1 MKLVTFNA
9 GKEPRLGAIVEDQ
22 VIDLAGASGGRLPAD
37 MLSFLALGEAG
48 LAEAKAAVEQGVK
61 AGQGQPLDS
70 VKLMAPIPNPSKVIA
85 IGLNYMD
92 HCREQKIDPPKSPV
106 IFTKFPS
113 SIVGQGDTVR
123 WDPELTSQVDYEAEL
138 AVVMGRT
145 ARRVSQ
151 AEALNY
157 VAGYTICNDV
167 SAREL
172 QFGDGQWIRGKSLD
186 TFCPLGP
193 YLVTRDE
200 IPNPNNL
207 AIRCIVNDQVLQDST
222 TAEMIFQI
230 PFLIEYISRAFTLY
244 PGDVITTGTPDGVGV
259 FRNPKVFLKDGDT
272 VTVEIEGLGQLS
284 NPCTEESQV

>member
-9 GKEPRLGAIVEDQ
+9 GKEPRLGVVAGDQ
-22 VIDLAGASGGRLPAD
+22 VVDLAAASDRRLPAD

-48 LAEAKAAVEQGVK
+48 IEEAKMSLEEGLRTRQSR
-61 AGQGQPLDS
+61 PLNS
-70 VKLMAPIPNPSKVIA
+70 VKLMAPVLNPSKVIA

-92 HCREQKIDPPKSPV
+92 HCREQKIEPPKAPV

-113 SIVGQGDTVR
+113 SIVGQGDTIR
-123 WDPELTSQVDYEAEL
+123 WDPGLTQQVDYEAEL

-157 VAGYTICNDV
+157 VAGYTILNDV

-207 AIRCIVNDQVLQDST
+207 VIRCIVNDQVLQDST
-222 TAEMIFQI
+222 TAEMIFQV
-230 PFLIEYISRAFTLY
+230 PFLIEYITRAFTLY

-259 FRNPKVFLKDGDT
+259 FRNPKVFLKDGDM
-272 VTVEIEGLGQLS
+272 VTVEIEGLGQLT
-284 NPCTEESQV
+284 NPCAEESLA

>member
-22 VIDLAGASGGRLPAD
+22 VVDLAKASAGRLPVE

-48 LAEAKAAVEQGVK
+48 LEGAKAAVEQGLA
-61 AGQGQPLDS
+61 AGQSRPLDT

-92 HCREQKIDPPKSPV
+92 HCREQKIDPPKSPI

-113 SIVGQGDTVR
+113 SIVGQGDTIR
-123 WDPELTSQVDYEAEL
+123 WDPELTGQVDYEAEL
-138 AVVMGRT
+138 AVVMSRT

-167 SAREL
+167 SARDL

-222 TAEMIFQI
+222 TAEMIFQV

-259 FRNPKVFLKDGDT
+259 FRNPKVFLKDEDT
-272 VTVEIEGLGQLS
+272 VTVEIERLGQLS
-284 NPCTEESQV
+284 NPCAEESQA